1 MKVLGLDLSTV
12 STGYCVIDTN
22 KILTYGVI
30 RPPSNKDFIDRI
42 IFIEKE
48 IKELIKAKS
57 VEYVCIEEL
66 SSMRS
71 ASTTKKLAA
80 LQGHI
85 EIQLRKKDILV
96 VTVRPSEWRKNKI
109 KGRKREELKNN
120 AIKYVKDKYD
130 LIVNDDEAD
139 AICIAE
145 FGSEIDI
152 EEE

>member
-12 STGYCVIDTN
+12 STGYCVIDNN

-30 RPPSNKDFIDRI
+30 RPPSNKDFVDRI

-85 EIQLRKKDILV
+85 EIQLRKKDMLV
-96 VTVRPSEWRKNKI
+96 VTARPSEWRKNKI

>member
-12 STGYCVIDTN
+12 STGYCVIDNN

-57 VEYVCIEEL
+57 IEYVCIEEL

>member
-12 STGYCVIDTN
+12 STGYCVIDNN

-57 VEYVCIEEL
+57 IEYVCIEEL

-85 EIQLRKKDILV
+85 EIQLRKKDMLV
-96 VTVRPSEWRKNKI
+96 VTARPSEWRKNKI

>member
-12 STGYCVIDTN
+12 STGYCVIDNN

-30 RPPSNKDFIDRI
+30 RPPSNKDFVDRI

-57 VEYVCIEEL
+57 IEYVCIEEL

-85 EIQLRKKDILV
+85 EIQLRKKDMLV
-96 VTVRPSEWRKNKI
+96 VTARPSEWRKNKI

>member
-12 STGYCVIDTN
+12 STGYCVIDNN

-30 RPPSNKDFIDRI
+30 KPASEQDFIDRI

-48 IKELIKAKS
+48 IKELIKAKL

-85 EIQLRKKDILV
+85 EIELRKKDMLV

-120 AIKYVKDKYD
+120 AIKYVKDKYG

-152 EEE
+152 EED